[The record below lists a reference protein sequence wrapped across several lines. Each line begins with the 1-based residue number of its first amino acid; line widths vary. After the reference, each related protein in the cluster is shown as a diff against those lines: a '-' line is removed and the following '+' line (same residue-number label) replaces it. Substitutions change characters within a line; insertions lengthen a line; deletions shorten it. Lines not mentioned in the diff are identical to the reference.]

1 MARGRLRLVDILERQ
16 HVGGRAAATV
26 VIIGYPE
33 ILPATGSLACYPSM
47 PISMGDVPWLHH
59 QQDVLNDAVR
69 RAASVA
75 GARFID
81 MSASSTGH
89 DACQPVGT
97 RWIEPAVAPINAYP
111 VHPNAMGEA
120 AMAAQTL
127 LQLGH

>member
-1 MARGRLRLVDILERQ
+1 
-16 HVGGRAAATV
+16 
-26 VIIGYPE
+26 
-33 ILPATGSLACYPSM
+33 M

-69 RAASVA
+69 RAASVT

-97 RWIEPAVAPINAYP
+97 RWIEPAVAPVNAYP
-111 VHPNAMGEA
+111 VHPNATGEA
-120 AMAAQTL
+120 AMATQTIR
-127 LQLGH
+127 QLGL